1 MLVLISRDGIE
12 GVKNI
17 LKYYNMGQRAHVDLI
32 WKAKRRREILVPGLI
47 LGVML
52 KESPTRQSLFRC
64 VVHEVSIVDQLRQC
78 AKLLKKHAARHR
90 SRCELVGA
98 MTIGDPYRFL
108 QDGLVEG
115 DGCAGKLRY
124 TSYAQRPHSK

>member
-12 GVKNI
+12 RVKNI

-52 KESPTRQSLFRC
+52 KESPTR
-64 VVHEVSIVDQLRQC
+64 
-78 AKLLKKHAARHR
+78 
-90 SRCELVGA
+90 
-98 MTIGDPYRFL
+98 
-108 QDGLVEG
+108 
-115 DGCAGKLRY
+115 
-124 TSYAQRPHSK
+124 